1 MARQELKDW
10 VIMFHVG
17 LAVDSM
23 IVLCFLYPT
32 NAVLVGACIG
42 AIPTILGLYHWFCQR
57 DDKIKDAE

>member
-17 LAVDSM
+17 LAVNALLVLAFMKPDPA
-23 IVLCFLYPT
+23 IVA
-32 NAVLVGACIG
+32 AVCTAV
-42 AIPTILGLYHWFCQR
+42 PTILGLYHWFCQR

>member
-17 LAVDSM
+17 LAVEALL
-23 IVLCFLYPT
+23 VLCFLYPT
-32 NAVLVGACIG
+32 NGILVGAAIG
-42 AIPTILGLYHWFCQR
+42 AIPTILGVFHWFTQR